1 LVTCSRSVLI
11 KDKEKSSCKTKTSYS
26 FLILNIEK
34 KKGCHNMKKV
44 LLSAL
49 LAVFVFALAA
59 CSGGKDEKKLVVGAS
74 NVPHAVIL
82 EKAKPILEKK
92 GIKLDI
98 KPFQDYV
105 LPNKALADKDLDA
118 NYFQHI
124 PYLDK
129 EIQEKGYKFVN
140 AGKIHLE
147 PMGIYSKKYKNLKD
161 LPNGGTVIMSNNV
174 SERGRMLGLL
184 QKGGVIKLKDG
195 VDIVKATEKDIVEN
209 PKNLKF
215 KTDVEPGLTPKLYEN
230 NEGDALFINSNYAID
245 AKLYPTKDAIALE
258 GSESPYANIIAVR
271 KGDENRKEIKELV
284 EVLHSKEIQDFIK
297 KEYKGAVLPV
307 SE

>member
-1 LVTCSRSVLI
+1 MYAGPFYNYIIIR
-11 KDKEKSSCKTKTSYS
+11 EKGTSY
-26 FLILNIEK
+26 EK
-34 KKGCHNMKKV
+34 NSIVSCY
-44 LLSAL
+44 SAVCEKNFFGVGVG
-49 LAVFVFALAA
+49 A
-59 CSGGKDEKKLVVGAS
+59 GGVSIVCWRGERGEPLVVGAS

-82 EKAKPILEKK
+82 EKAQPILEKK
-92 GIKLDI
+92 GIKLEI
-98 KPFQDYV
+98 KKFQDYV
-105 LPNKALADKDLDA
+105 LPNKALADKEIDA

-129 EIQEKGYKFVN
+129 EIQEKGYKIVN

-147 PMGIYSKKYKNLKD
+147 PMGIYSKKYKSLKD
-161 LPNGGTVIMSNNV
+161 LPDGGTVIMSNNV
-174 SERGRMLGLL
+174 AERGRMLALL

-195 VDIVKATEKDIVEN
+195 VDVVKATVKDVVEN

-215 KTDVEPGLTPKLYEN
+215 KTDVEPGLSPKLYEN

-245 AKLYPTKDAIALE
+245 AKLNPKKDAIAIE
-258 GSESPYANIIAVR
+258 GSDSPYANIIAVR
-271 KGDENRKEIKELV
+271 KGDEKKKEIKELV
-284 EVLHSKEIQDFIK
+284 EVLHSKEIQDFIN